1 MDMALKK
8 QDEIKRLIATTIS
21 DMREDLLQRA
31 SDYDFIGKICLLF
44 SVLNHFELLIFQF
57 GSNVFEVS
65 NLETTLTWLLNFTV
79 LFSRC

>member
-31 SDYDFIGKICLLF
+31 SDYDFIGKTCF
-44 SVLNHFELLIFQF
+44 SIFTF
-57 GSNVFEVS
+57 KSF
-65 NLETTLTWLLNFTV
+65 
-79 LFSRC
+79 